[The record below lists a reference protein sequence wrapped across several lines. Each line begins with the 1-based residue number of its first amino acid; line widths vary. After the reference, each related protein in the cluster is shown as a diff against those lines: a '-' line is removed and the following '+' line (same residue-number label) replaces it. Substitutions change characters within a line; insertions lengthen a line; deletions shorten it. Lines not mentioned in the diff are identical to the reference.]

1 MGLARRVTRPVS
13 RARFRERMSRATP
26 ARGPIHASLQRRYQA
41 WRLRRFLKPHVREGE
56 TAFDI
61 GANTGEWTEE
71 MRRLGADVVAVE
83 PQAECVAELRSRFAR
98 DPRVRIVDR
107 AVGDEEGEGVLHLAV
122 TGSAHA
128 SMSDEWREAAVAHR
142 GMPADGWVGTERVEV
157 TTLDSLIGEF
167 GAPRLCKIDVEGLEP
182 NVLAGLSRPLP
193 AVTFEFHR
201 EMADAVEAC
210 TQRLAKLGDYRY
222 RIYLEEWP
230 LRSGGELAP
239 AAVRAAI
246 DELPPE
252 GWGMVLALLRPG
264 S

>member
-1 MGLARRVTRPVS
+1 
-13 RARFRERMSRATP
+13 MSRA
-26 ARGPIHASLQRRYQA
+26 
-41 WRLRRFLKPHVREGE
+41 
-56 TAFDI
+56 
-61 GANTGEWTEE
+61 
-71 MRRLGADVVAVE
+71 
-83 PQAECVAELRSRFAR
+83 
-98 DPRVRIVDR
+98 
-107 AVGDEEGEGVLHLAV
+107 
-122 TGSAHA
+122 
-128 SMSDEWREAAVAHR
+128 
-142 GMPADGWVGTERVEV
+142 
-157 TTLDSLIGEF
+157 
-167 GAPRLCKIDVEGLEP
+167 
-182 NVLAGLSRPLP
+182 LP